1 MFDVTSPAH
10 AVSYTNKE
18 IAYGQ
23 QKMLTDVCIFSK
35 MLEQNNEATSKL
47 ITLILYFFNITKEA
61 KDDLRESIYS
71 YQLKI
76 IFHHFHSFPGR
87 CPLRHIHWIFI
98 SH

>member
-61 KDDLRESIYS
+61 KDDLII
-71 YQLKI
+71 LKI